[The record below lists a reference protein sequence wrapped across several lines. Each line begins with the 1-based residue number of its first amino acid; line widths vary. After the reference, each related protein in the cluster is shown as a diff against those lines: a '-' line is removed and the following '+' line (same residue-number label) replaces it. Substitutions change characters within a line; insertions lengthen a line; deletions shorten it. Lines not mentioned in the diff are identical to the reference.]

1 MSEKL
6 KNCSFSDCGGELKRI
21 PAIINKKMAK
31 DTKIG
36 QEVKKFIEETKG
48 EVKSEKEKLKKQE
61 YKQ

>member
-1 MSEKL
+1 LQK
-6 KNCSFSDCGGELKRI
+6 GI